1 MTKPDNPANEEKLLR
16 RYLLGEL
23 NEQEQLAVEERVF
36 ADEDSYQ
43 QLVVL
48 EDELRYD
55 YAQGVLAPKQRER
68 FEQRFLQEAG
78 STERVQLAKV
88 VLNQLFERAA
98 RESAA
103 QPVVAKQGWWRTIG
117 DLFSYRS
124 LAFAS
129 TTATAILG
137 GFLAFEMNHMKVQ
150 LGEVDSERR
159 AAIASSTQQSEAQKK
174 LARELDQERA
184 KRTGLEKE
192 LATRKPATQF
202 LAFLLAPGLSRDI
215 EGSKKLLL
223 SAGVDSVRFEL
234 ELKRGGYA
242 RYRIELLTQ
251 DGEQVWSQS
260 SQSAGTRLQ
269 LGVPANILHTGDYMV
284 EVKGV
289 TSTGEI
295 EPAGDYYFTLIRR

>member
-1 MTKPDNPANEEKLLR
+1 MAKPDNTVNEEKLLR

-43 QLVVL
+43 QLVIL

-55 YAQGVLAPKQRER
+55 YAQGVLAPMQCER
-68 FEQRFLQEAG
+68 FEQRFLQEPGAKK
-78 STERVQLAKV
+78 RVKLAEA
-88 VLNQLFERAA
+88 VLNQAFKRAEQEPA
-98 RESAA
+98 TE
-103 QPVVAKQGWWRTIG
+103 PVLAKQGWWHTIG

-124 LAFAS
+124 IAFAS

-150 LGEVDSERR
+150 LGDVDSERR
-159 AAIASSTQQSEAQKK
+159 AALASSQQHNEVQIK
-174 LARELDQERA
+174 LTLELDQERA
-184 KRTGLEKE
+184 KRAGLEKE
-192 LATRKPATQF
+192 LATRKPASQF

-269 LGVPANILHTGDYMV
+269 LGVPVNILHTGDYMV

-289 TSTGEI
+289 TSAGEI